1 MKKYFIFTI
10 FLIFISC
17 QAEQMEEEKV
27 NTSSSDLDYPSRRR
41 SADWQ
46 SGFFLKRE
54 QKALHSKKPAFFLN
68 ICEYKTLELI
78 PTLSGKEANLLEKS
92 PNIPKQYG
100 LYHREK
106 SKNVQMI
113 VKPKIYYEI
122 TDARDWQGSKVSGK
136 LYWIGYSKMIP
147 TGGVYISDTTE
158 EYGWF
163 VVLFPH
169 KYPSQHEPELIL
181 DTQIKSMHPKAQEL
195 CGNYERLSWNPYRLI
210 RDEEVEDVKPKK

>member
-1 MKKYFIFTI
+1 MKKYFIFII

-17 QAEQMEEEKV
+17 QAEQIEEEKV
-27 NTSSSDLDYPSRRR
+27 NISSSDLDYPSRRR

-68 ICEYKTLELI
+68 ICEYDKPMWI
-78 PTLSGKEANLLEKS
+78 PTTLSGKEAYFLEKNL
-92 PNIPKQYG
+92 NISQYQ
-100 LYHREK
+100 LYYGK
-106 SKNVQMI
+106 K
-113 VKPKIYYEI
+113 VKEVIYLNKIYYEI

-136 LYWIGYSKMIP
+136 LYRIGYSRMIP

-158 EYGWF
+158 KYGWF